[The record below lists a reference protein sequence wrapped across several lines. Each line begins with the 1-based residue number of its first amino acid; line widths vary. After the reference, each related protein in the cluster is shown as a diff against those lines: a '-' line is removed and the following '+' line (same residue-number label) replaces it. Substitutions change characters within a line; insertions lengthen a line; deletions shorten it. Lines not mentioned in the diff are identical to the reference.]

1 MYDLHLAVQQKK
13 VMLNVIITFSILTC
27 NGSSKFKKCYV
38 LLLVNWSIC
47 PTHAPSLRKKKKKK
61 AKWSRT
67 QFPLRSAVTELAVM
81 LLRLLIQL
89 FLDPR
94 IYSHHHF
101 FFPFSYTQLLKGCPV
116 SYCHR
121 YRIFLSYI
129 LLDFCPELGYKIC
142 LSQEIVTDN
151 LSFLLSA
158 GIEGQRWQPFP

>member
-1 MYDLHLAVQQKK
+1 MLCVTTSKLVHLP
-13 VMLNVIITFSILTC
+13 NTC
-27 NGSSKFKKCYV
+27 SF
-38 LLLVNWSIC
+38 L
-47 PTHAPSLRKKKKKK
+47 KKKKKK
-61 AKWSRT
+61 KGKVIQNTISSSQCSHWAGCNA
-67 QFPLRSAVTELAVM
+67 F
-81 LLRLLIQL
+81 RLLIQL